1 MDPAW
6 ALPEPPQGLMVPA
19 LTLTRGRYTVSETN
33 SVRGP
38 LLVGVMPE
46 QDTAVLDTA
55 ITLARALHTTIA
67 FVYVDPAGF
76 RVQEPGGGDRFA
88 SIDPDVEDDDS
99 PAAHLESLIGAGLAG
114 SGIGWTY
121 RLVRGEAADE
131 LAQAAEEAGAFM
143 IVVGAR
149 RQTVARR
156 MENLLTGSVAAHL
169 AHHQPTPVLVVP
181 AASSRTRGGR

>member
-1 MDPAW
+1 MDPAG

-19 LTLTRGRYTVSETN
+19 LTLDRGRYTVN

-38 LLVGVMPE
+38 LLVGVMPG
-46 QDTAVLDTA
+46 QDRAVLETA
-55 ITLARALHTTIA
+55 ITLARALGTTVT

-76 RVQEPGGGDRFA
+76 RWQEPDGGEHFA

-99 PAAHLESLIGAGLAG
+99 GSAHLESVISAGLAEA
-114 SGIGWTY
+114 GIGWSY
-121 RLVRGEAADE
+121 RLVRGEAAHE
-131 LAQAAEEAGAFM
+131 LAQAAETAGAFM

-156 MENLLTGSVAAHL
+156 MGNLLTGSVAAHL

-181 AASSRTRGGR
+181 ATPSRPQGGR

>member
-19 LTLTRGRYTVSETN
+19 LTLTRGRYTVSEAHP
-33 SVRGP
+33 VRGP
-38 LLVGVMPE
+38 LLVGVMPG
-46 QDTAVLDTA
+46 QDPAVLDTA

-76 RVQEPGGGDRFA
+76 RVQGPDGGERFA

-99 PAAHLESLIGAGLAG
+99 RSAHLESVISSGLAE
-114 SGIGWTY
+114 SGIGWSY
-121 RLVRGEAADE
+121 RLVRGEAANE
-131 LAQAAEEAGAFM
+131 LAQAAEAAGAFM

-169 AHHQPTPVLVVP
+169 AHHQPIPVLVVP
-181 AASSRTRGGR
+181 AAPTRTRGGH